1 MLLRG
6 MEWQEIITHLRDKE
20 EEEGALSCL
29 QLQQGTMQHFHFSDI
44 LIGKILFSKKSFKM
58 SKRKASKT
66 PFVSFE

>member
-20 EEEGALSCL
+20 EERALSCL
-29 QLQQGTMQHFHFSDI
+29 QLQLGTKQHFHFSDI
-44 LIGKILFSKKSFKM
+44 LIGKILFSKKVFKM
-58 SKRKASKT
+58 SKRKASNK